1 MGRHKKNQDLQPE
14 MIQPETLSIAAGSFE
29 YWKNRIDETISNYEI
44 DNNVSVHEIK
54 KVQWNAVLIYIYN
67 HVFKKAADP
76 HNNSRKSIIKYS
88 DIQFL
93 NSLCDYYI
101 YICLS
106 NNKDVSVN
114 GFSYMTGIPLST
126 LGKWKNGNSRSV
138 IYIDSD
144 TDTVIENNI
153 INRYRVAYPDHNIV
167 EISNNDYSNISK
179 KLYQARE
186 HTLADLALDGSVMS
200 LAIGKIEYG
209 WIEGKDKQLQADL
222 LQQRINGTDLLTDYK
237 NLYISAADSM
247 KKTAAETETATA
259 AGSSADDTQDMV

>member
-14 MIQPETLSIAAGSFE
+14 KIQPEILKAGEDFE
-29 YWKNRIDETISNYEI
+29 YWKNRINECISSYEI
-44 DNNVSVHEIK
+44 DNGVSVRDIK

-67 HVFKKAADP
+67 HVFKRAADP
-76 HNNSRKSIIKYS
+76 KTNSRKSIIKYS

-126 LGKWKNGNSRSV
+126 LGKWKNSNTRNT

-153 INRYRVAYPDHNIV
+153 VNRYRIAYPEHNIV

-200 LAIGKIEYG
+200 LALGKIEYG

-237 NLYISAADSM
+237 NLYIATADTM
-247 KKTAAETETATA
+247 KKSTAETETAAA
-259 AGSSADDTQDMV
+259 AGSSADEPQDIV

>member
-1 MGRHKKNQDLQPE
+1 MGRHKKIQDLQPE
-14 MIQPETLSIAAGSFE
+14 KIQPEILKAGEDFE
-29 YWKNRIDETISNYEI
+29 YWKNRINDCISNYEI

-114 GFSYMTGIPLST
+114 GFSYLTGIPLCT
-126 LGKWKNGNSRSV
+126 LNRWKNRNSREYM
-138 IYIDSD
+138 YIDTY
-144 TDTVIENNI
+144 TDSIVENSTI
-153 INRYRVAYPDHNIV
+153 DRYIKAFPDHNV
-167 EISNNDYSNISK
+167 LKISNNAYSSITE
-179 KLYQARE
+179 KLSAARE
-186 HTLADLALDGSVMS
+186 HTLTDLALDGSVMS

-237 NLYISAADSM
+237 NLYITSNDSM
-247 KKTAAETETATA
+247 KKSTAETETATA
-259 AGSSADDTQDMV
+259 AGSSEDEPQDIV